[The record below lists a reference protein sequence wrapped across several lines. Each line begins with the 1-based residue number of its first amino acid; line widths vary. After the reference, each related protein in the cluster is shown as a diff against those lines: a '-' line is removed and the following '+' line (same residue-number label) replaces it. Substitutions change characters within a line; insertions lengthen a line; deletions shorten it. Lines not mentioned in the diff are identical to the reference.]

1 MSEFRAVLKRFGPAL
16 GRVPPGERLRA
27 GAGAA
32 LGLLV
37 VAFGTLLALGPSPG
51 IPLIIAPMG
60 ASAVLLFAVPASP
73 LAQPWSMLA
82 GNIVSA
88 LIGVTAA
95 QWIADPLVAAGVAGG
110 MAIAAMASLRC
121 LHPPSGAVALTAV
134 LGGPAVAAAGYG
146 FVLWPVALN
155 SLLLIGAAMVFNNL
169 TGRSYPHRPIVAV
182 EGPRAD
188 PPPAARLGVGAED
201 VGAVLRDY
209 GEVLDV
215 APGDLAGLLREAQ
228 LRGLRRRSAHLDA
241 ADIMSRDVIAV
252 TRTTPLR
259 EAVRLMREQHVRA
272 LPVADAGMKLV
283 GIISQSDIINHT
295 VPDAGEARP
304 GWRQRLRHL
313 VHPDAVPGA
322 AVGDVMTAA
331 VLTTRPDTPVV
342 DLVPPMADRKVHL
355 LPVVDDGGRVV
366 GVVSQ
371 SDLIAALFD
380 ERLMDAAAEEAKR
393 RYPV

>member
-1 MSEFRAVLKRFGPAL
+1 MSEFRALLKRFGPAL

-37 VAFGTLLALGPSPG
+37 VAFGTLLALGPSAG

-88 LIGVTAA
+88 VIGVTAA
-95 QWIADPLVAAGVAGG
+95 QWIPDPLVAAGVAGG
-110 MAIAAMASLRC
+110 TAIAAMASLRC

-155 SLLLIGAAMVFNNL
+155 SLLLIGTAMVFNNL
-169 TGRSYPHRPIVAV
+169 TGKSYPHRPIVAV

-201 VGAVLRDY
+201 VEAVLKDY

-252 TRTTPLR
+252 TRATPLR

-272 LPVADAGMKLV
+272 LPVTDAGMKLA
-283 GIISQSDIINHT
+283 GIITQSDIINHT
-295 VPDAGEARP
+295 VPDAHEVHP
-304 GWRQRLRHL
+304 GWRERLRHL
-313 VHPDAVPGA
+313 LRPGSVPGT
-322 AVGDVMTAA
+322 AVGDIMTVS
-331 VLTTRPDTPVV
+331 VLSARQDSPVV

-355 LPVVDDGGRVV
+355 LPVVDADSRVV

-380 ERLMDAAAEEAKR
+380 ERLIEAAGER
-393 RYPV
+393 G